1 MTVRRTVDKGV
12 LTNMEFWLRLM
23 AIVVIDLALAGD
35 NALVIALAV
44 GRLSGHQR
52 WLGQVWGTLGA
63 VVLRVLSI
71 AGVTWLLKIPLLQVL
86 GGTVLLVIAFLLV
99 GPKRKTEAL
108 VRPGSTLLEVTG
120 TIMLADVV
128 MSLDNVLAV
137 AATARGNLALT
148 VFGIALSLP
157 LVIWGSGALVVLMD
171 RCPWTVWLAGGVLGY
186 VSGEMVIKDPVLQ
199 AWLAP
204 SISNLLHHGLPAA
217 LALGIAGLGWRFAHA
232 RAHPQGRPKAAYRS
246 S

>member
-1 MTVRRTVDKGV
+1 VRRTVDKVV
-12 LTNMEFWLRLM
+12 LTSVEFWFRLA

-44 GRLSGHQR
+44 GRLSGRQR

-71 AGVTWLLKIPLLQVL
+71 AGVTWLLKIPLLQLL
-86 GGTVLLVIAFLLV
+86 GGAVLLVIAFFLV
-99 GPKRKTEAL
+99 GSKQRTEAL
-108 VRPGSTLLEVTG
+108 VRPGTTLLHVIG

-137 AATARGNLALT
+137 AAAARGDVALIT
-148 VFGIALSLP
+148 FGIALSLP
-157 LVIWGSGALVVLMD
+157 LVVWGSGALALLMD
-171 RCPWTVWLAGGVLGY
+171 RHHWTVWLAGGVLGY
-186 VSGEMVIKDPVLQ
+186 VSGEMMIKDPLFQ

-204 SISNLLHHGLPAA
+204 WISSPLHHGLPVACA
-217 LALGIAGLGWRFAHA
+217 VGIAGLGWCFARA
-232 RAHPQGRPKAAYRS
+232 RAHPDGRPKAVYRPS
-246 S
+246 